1 MNKKI
6 LLFLLSG
13 ILVVGLTGCGT
24 SNNESNKS
32 NNEDKKEEVQKT
44 KEDNQSLVDTLN
56 STVEEMLEETKSEN
70 NKYKVFRPNALYQI
84 FDKLDEKKIKNYI
97 FMASCD
103 KEFKEK
109 VELKQ
114 FAYTESMIPNY
125 DGKCT
130 YSTWLCGEEKNNN
143 GTDRYILVLD
153 SNTNDYYSVKVSFK
167 KIEFNNKNRYYP
179 VFSNSSLLK

>member
-1 MNKKI
+1 MKNK
-6 LLFLLSG
+6 LLIVLLSC
-13 ILVVGLTGCGT
+13 ILVIGLSGCGN
-24 SNNESNKS
+24 SSNESNKKS
-32 NNEDKKEEVQKT
+32 DDQNKKEVQKT

-84 FDKLDEKKIKNYI
+84 FDKLDEKRIENYI

-130 YSTWLCGEEKNNN
+130 YSTWLCGEEKNND